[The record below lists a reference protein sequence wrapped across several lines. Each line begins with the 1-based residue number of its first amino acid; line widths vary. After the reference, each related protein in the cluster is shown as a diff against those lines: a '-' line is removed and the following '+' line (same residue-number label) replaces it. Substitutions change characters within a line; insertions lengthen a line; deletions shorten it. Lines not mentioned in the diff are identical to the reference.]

1 MTQPSEDSRNRPVVL
16 QTRAEPAPRH
26 LRKPARML
34 AGATLV
40 VAALSGAA
48 GLAFGGSAVWSVV
61 GPQGSNNAHDPIWV
75 APPSQVTQVPVPA
88 RVDDQ
93 RTTTDP
99 RHPTPTTTTTS
110 GRGRGGGEAEP
121 NDPDRPATA
130 GKKAAAT
137 HTEATHEEATH
148 DAAPATTPDE
158 ERRKGAGGSGGG
170 GGSTGG
176 GSSTSGGGGG
186 SSSGGGGGGGGSDDT
201 AHGGGGG

>member
-1 MTQPSEDSRNRPVVL
+1 MTQPPEDSRNRPVVL

-26 LRKPARML
+26 LRKPARVL

-61 GPQGSNNAHDPIWV
+61 GPQGSNNVHDPIWV
-75 APPSQVTQVPVPA
+75 APPSQVPIPA

-99 RHPTPTTTTTS
+99 NHPTPTTTTS
-110 GRGRGGGEAEP
+110 RGRSGEAEP

-130 GKKAAAT
+130 GKKATATHQAAT
-137 HTEATHEEATH
+137 H
-148 DAAPATTPDE
+148 DQAPATTADKQ
-158 ERRKGAGGSGGG
+158 RGKGGSGGG
-170 GGSTGG
+170 
-176 GSSTSGGGGG
+176 SSTGGGG
-186 SSSGGGGGGGGSDDT
+186 SSGGGGSDDA
-201 AHGGGGG
+201 AHGGGDG